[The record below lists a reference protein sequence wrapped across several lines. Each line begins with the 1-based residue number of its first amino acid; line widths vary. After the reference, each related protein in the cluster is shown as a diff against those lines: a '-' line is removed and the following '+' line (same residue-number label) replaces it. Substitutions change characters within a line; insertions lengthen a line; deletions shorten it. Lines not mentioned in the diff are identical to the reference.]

1 MYTTFEKCS
10 ALNMIGIPQG
20 LKSRKVSPKRHGS
33 VAMASFLGMM
43 GTQHLEQIFALMHAA
58 KYGACPLVMVLYLA
72 YSS

>member
-1 MYTTFEKCS
+1 
-10 ALNMIGIPQG
+10 
-20 LKSRKVSPKRHGS
+20 
-33 VAMASFLGMM
+33 MASFLGMM